1 MINDVI
7 TSLEKSPKALF
18 KWFKNKLLKSN
29 ADKYHL
35 IVIDECDVRKSEC
48 EKLLGVKFDTK
59 LTFENH
65 ITNICGKARRKIY
78 DLAVVC
84 KLRKLAPLNFP

>member
-18 KWFKNKLLKSN
+18 EWFKNKLLKSN
-29 ADKYHL
+29 ADKYHN
-35 IVIDECDVRKSEC
+35 ECDIRKSEC
-48 EKLLGVKFDTK
+48 EKLLGVKFNTK